1 MQPVNAAH
9 SLNLCLRALAGSV
22 ARASNPAIMHERQP
36 SPQGAEAPPSIGFI
50 GLGAMGWPMAARLRA
65 AGYPVAAWARSPEAA
80 RRAEQAGMAV
90 AGSASE
96 LAGGVQVLVTN
107 VTSTEDVEQVLLGV
121 QGAVHSARPGLLCI
135 DHSTIAPRGARR
147 IAAELALRGVGFVD
161 APVSGGEQGAREG
174 RLSIMAGGSPEDFER
189 ALPLLRLHGPTVTY
203 IGPPG
208 SGQVAKLCNQ
218 LVQVVNIEGI
228 AEAMRLAAAEGAPL
242 QRVLQAL
249 GAGFAGSRMLDLMG
263 PKMAARDFAAGIQA
277 RLHAKDFGLLAQ
289 AAAEA
294 GLELPALRLVQ
305 GQLQALVEEG
315 WGRDDTSSLLRVL
328 ERAAVSRGSAG
339 S

>member
-1 MQPVNAAH
+1 MQESQH
-9 SLNLCLRALAGSV
+9 
-22 ARASNPAIMHERQP
+22 PA
-36 SPQGAEAPPSIGFI
+36 QGAEALPRIGFI

-65 AGYPVAAWARSPEAA
+65 AGHPVAAWVRKPEVA
-80 RRAEQAGMAV
+80 RRAQQAGMAL
-90 AGSASE
+90 ADSARE
-96 LAGGVQVLVTN
+96 LAGRVHVLVTN
-107 VTSTEDVEQVLLGV
+107 VTSTEDVEQLLLGA
-121 QGAVHSARPGLLCI
+121 QGAVHGAQPGLLCI

-174 RLSIMAGGSPEDFER
+174 RLSIMVGASREDFER
-189 ALPLLRLHGPTVTY
+189 ALPLLRLHGPTVTH

-218 LVQVVNIEGI
+218 LVQVVNIQGI

-242 QRVLQAL
+242 QGVLQAL

-263 PKMAARDFAAGIQA
+263 PKMAGRDFAAGIQA

-305 GQLQALVEEG
+305 GQLQSLMRQG
-315 WGRDDTSSLLRVL
+315 WGHDDTSSLLRVL
-328 ERAAVSRGSAG
+328 ELDRAPEGAAD
-339 S
+339 